1 MIKIFKWISFIA
13 VLFTTLILPL
23 IFLETSF
30 AKYGQMALL
39 WAGDNNFYVSLV
51 VILALTLDV
60 FLPVPNGLTNTLAGV
75 SLGWMKA
82 SLVVWVGLNLGAFLG
97 YIVGR
102 YAARPLAKKLVGRND
117 LKQAE
122 ESAKNID
129 VLGLILARP
138 VPAFAELSTLAAG
151 MIEMPFRKFCYVM
164 LLSNIG
170 VAVVFSGLGA
180 AALSNQSSTIAFL
193 GIAILPA
200 FLYLTYKKYIKK

>member
-1 MIKIFKWISFIA
+1 MIKIFKWISFIT

-82 SLVVWVGLNLGAFLG
+82 SLVVWVGLNLGAILG
-97 YIVGR
+97 YVIGR

-122 ESAKNID
+122 EVRLKLAKEID
-129 VLGLILARP
+129 R
-138 VPAFAELSTLAAG
+138 LSEIVDYLNDR
-151 MIEMPFRKFCYVM
+151 IRKF
-164 LLSNIG
+164 N
-170 VAVVFSGLGA
+170 
-180 AALSNQSSTIAFL
+180 N
-193 GIAILPA
+193 GI
-200 FLYLTYKKYIKK
+200 